1 MIISKLQGITPAL
14 PGGAPGPLED
24 QLHLARLY
32 SRPHRDVVRDVGSDV
47 GRSNFC
53 CAEYHGIHMGLSENN
68 VPSNFDGSSSFPSP
82 NYQFLGSPIFRQIH
96 M

>member
-32 SRPHRDVVRDVGSDV
+32 SRPDGTSDASIFAV
-47 GRSNFC
+47 QNIMVHHPSSPYIYVPLKSNL
-53 CAEYHGIHMGLSENN
+53 I
-68 VPSNFDGSSSFPSP
+68 
-82 NYQFLGSPIFRQIH
+82 
-96 M
+96 